1 MNIYDGLM
9 IGLES
14 SKLPKPQV
22 MAEGHSDVEAEFAN
36 ADMALMMQ
44 ELEESVNEMDIV
56 LKASDTYC
64 ESLEFVSKLKLETA
78 TEKLLANALL
88 MGTGHI
94 VDSKEEIN
102 GLFEGL
108 ESGADVGLERRYVR
122 KIRDTVKK
130 VIDWFIAQYQRI
142 KKIVVDFFQK
152 YFGSIERLQKQVLAI
167 KTKAGEMS
175 EYTIDAKTVDIGD
188 FVQPFYR
195 RGQQV
200 TAVSTLVEG
209 IDDYTKVVGAYN
221 KGVVVGLDKVIQEFV
236 KGVKEIDFD
245 AEKIDV
251 TKIKT
256 DLMERHDTMQ
266 TKAFTGL
273 LKPYTISADPRFPNQ
288 TVQYTKNGLLGN
300 RDLFLTS
307 SATQADTAT
316 LAGRAA
322 AINASDIRLMNYKWE
337 KKQRDKTSE
346 KSGKFNTLTT
356 QEIGN
361 LLGSVETCLDE
372 VYQLARGDER
382 VGSLTN
388 LDEAFSQYEKLKTS
402 LSGDDF
408 TPELRQTLQFVGNQ
422 LTKFRRQLMDVPL
435 NFCNDTRTVCAAM
448 ARLSS
453 ASLSN
458 HKKPDQA

>member
-1 MNIYDGLM
+1 MSIYDG
-9 IGLES
+9 IIAGLEGG
-14 SKLPKPQV
+14 KLPTPHM
-22 MAEGHSDVEAEFAN
+22 MADGHNDVEAEFAN

-64 ESLEFVSKLKLETA
+64 DSLEFVSKLKLETA

-108 ESGADVGLERRYVR
+108 ESGADAGLERRYVR

-200 TAVSTLVEG
+200 TSVATLAEG

-251 TKIKT
+251 SKIKT
-256 DLMERHDTMQ
+256 DLMEKHDSMQ

-372 VYQLARGDER
+372 VYQLARGDDR

-388 LDEAFSQYEKLKTS
+388 LDEAFSQYEKLKSS